1 MNRRTQALI
10 ALLAGILIV
19 AALITAVVWAV
30 MVEPRRSAPA
40 ARPAAFASEVRV
52 YGGLPNA
59 AGYGHPVIV
68 LTNIGYLSGYC
79 EGRRNPAWVGFSL
92 SSITVGSTAKR
103 PTKFLADPRTANR
116 VAHDD
121 FTHSGY
127 DRGHLAPNYAIGT
140 RYGAEAQRETF
151 YLSNIVPQSPNLNR
165 IWWRLLAGF

>member
-1 MNRRTQALI
+1 MPRKQNIIVAI
-10 ALLAGILIV
+10 AVLLLL

-79 EGRRNPAWVGFSL
+79 EGRRNPAWVGALELL
-92 SSITVGSTAKR
+92 SEGEWFK
-103 PTKFLADPRTANR
+103 
-116 VAHDD
+116 
-121 FTHSGY
+121 
-127 DRGHLAPNYAIGT
+127 
-140 RYGAEAQRETF
+140 
-151 YLSNIVPQSPNLNR
+151 
-165 IWWRLLAGF
+165 

>member
-19 AALITAVVWAV
+19 AALITAVVWAL

-40 ARPAAFASEVRV
+40 ARPAGFADEVRV

-79 EGRRNPAWVGFSL
+79 EGRRNPAWVGALELL
-92 SSITVGSTAKR
+92 SEGEWFK
-103 PTKFLADPRTANR
+103 
-116 VAHDD
+116 
-121 FTHSGY
+121 
-127 DRGHLAPNYAIGT
+127 
-140 RYGAEAQRETF
+140 
-151 YLSNIVPQSPNLNR
+151 
-165 IWWRLLAGF
+165 